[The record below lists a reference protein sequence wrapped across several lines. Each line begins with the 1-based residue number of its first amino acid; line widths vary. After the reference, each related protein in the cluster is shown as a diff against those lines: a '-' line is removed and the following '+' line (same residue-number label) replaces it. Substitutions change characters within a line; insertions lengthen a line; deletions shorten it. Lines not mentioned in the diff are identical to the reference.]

1 MSYESN
7 DKQELIGAVKVSS
20 FSELRISKIIDENDN
35 FKAIDIRN
43 WYCTQSNPEM
53 KPTPKGVRVRK
64 EDLAEV
70 LTLILKNVHEEIDEQ
85 LAEKGLVIDD

>member
-1 MSYESN
+1 MAYESN
-7 DKQELIGAVKVSS
+7 DTQELVGSVKLGNC
-20 FSELRISKIIDENDN
+20 SELRVSKITDENDE

-53 KPTPKGVRVRK
+53 KPTPKGVRIKK
-64 EDLAEV
+64 EHLAEV
-70 LTLILKNVHEEIDEQ
+70 LALILENVDEDVDEQ